1 MILKGATK
9 ELEDKPAPVSLCPPQ
24 IPHGLTRARNRASAV
39 RGGLRTAWAMARPY
53 NRIDNEEWIG
63 KEKEGCGRG
72 LICGTIPA
80 LYGEAEETLDN
91 FDQDNRSLDRDSN
104 LGPPEYEAAVLWCHV
119 LTQDLDSMK
128 GEKCELSKVFRSRIN
143 SCRKWKQNHM
153 KQRTEILSS
162 GLLLLLQRRV
172 AITPEY

>member
-1 MILKGATK
+1 MSVENYGAMILKGTTK

-39 RGGLRTAWAMARPY
+39 RGGLLTAWAMARPY

-72 LICGTIPA
+72 LICGTIPT
-80 LYGEAEETLDN
+80 LYGEVEETLEN
-91 FDQDNRSLDRDSN
+91 LDQDNRSLDRDSN
-104 LGPPEYEAAVLWCHV
+104 LGPPEYEAAVPRGHV

-128 GEKCELSKVFRSRIN
+128 GEKMWTVKVFRNSIN
-143 SCRKWKQNHM
+143 SGRK
-153 KQRTEILSS
+153 
-162 GLLLLLQRRV
+162 
-172 AITPEY
+172 